1 MPDPKFDGIVLAA
14 YDPAWPAMFREEQV
28 RLERAIGQWAVAIEQ
43 VGSTSIPGIA
53 AKPII
58 DIGVALRTFEDAL
71 FCITPLVEIGY
82 ECLGEF
88 GIPRRI
94 YFRKRTDTPLP
105 GQMHNSGIGRTHQ
118 IHMYE
123 QTHEQ
128 FVNHLLFRDYLRAH
142 PDSAREYE
150 GLKRRLAA
158 EHDDVEAYAEAKT
171 EFVKRVLA
179 QAGGRSR

>member
-28 RLERAIGQWAVAIEQ
+28 RLERAIGQWAVAIEH
-43 VGSTSIPGIA
+43 VGSTSIPGID

-88 GIPRRI
+88 GIPSRI
-94 YFRKRTDTPLP
+94 YSA
-105 GQMHNSGIGRTHQ
+105 NGRT
-118 IHMYE
+118 
-123 QTHEQ
+123 
-128 FVNHLLFRDYLRAH
+128 
-142 PDSAREYE
+142 
-150 GLKRRLAA
+150 RRSPGRCTTVALA
-158 EHDDVEAYAEAKT
+158 
-171 EFVKRVLA
+171 
-179 QAGGRSR
+179 GRTRSTCTNRLTSSS

>member
-1 MPDPKFDGIVLAA
+1 
-14 YDPAWPAMFREEQV
+14 
-28 RLERAIGQWAVAIEQ
+28 
-43 VGSTSIPGIA
+43 
-53 AKPII
+53 
-58 DIGVALRTFEDAL
+58 
-71 FCITPLVEIGY
+71 
-82 ECLGEF
+82 
-88 GIPRRI
+88 
-94 YFRKRTDTPLP
+94 
-105 GQMHNSGIGRTHQ
+105 
-118 IHMYE
+118 MYE

>member
-1 MPDPKFDGIVLAA
+1 MPGKRPYVIVLAE
-14 YDPAWPAMFREEQV
+14 YDTAWPTMFREERA
-28 RLERAIGQWAVAIEQ
+28 RLESAIGQWAVAIEH
-43 VGSTSIPGIA
+43 VGSTSIPRIA

-58 DIGVALRTFEDAL
+58 DIGVALGSFEDAL

-158 EHDDVEAYAEAKT
+158 EHDGVEAYAEAKT